1 MISPEN
7 PPADPFDDDLSEGKV
22 FHDLDFHG
30 GEISDKIFRECTF
43 TNVTFAE
50 ARLRECRFEDCVV
63 RLSDWTMAKVYGTAM
78 RGVKFEGSKLMGID
92 WSDGHRSLDASFKEC
107 VLDYCSFVRIDL
119 RKCAFK
125 DCRML
130 EVNFS
135 EANLTEADFSGSNL
149 DRSRF
154 HRTDLSRANL
164 AGATNFLVNAAE
176 NKVKGAVISL
186 DAAVGIVAAMG
197 ITVSGFGDA
206 PKRR

>member
-78 RGVKFEGSKLMGID
+78 RGVKFEGSKLMAQGMPQPGCELMD
-92 WSDGHRSLDASFKEC
+92 PFRSTPC
-107 VLDYCSFVRIDL
+107 
-119 RKCAFK
+119 
-125 DCRML
+125 
-130 EVNFS
+130 
-135 EANLTEADFSGSNL
+135 T
-149 DRSRF
+149 
-154 HRTDLSRANL
+154 
-164 AGATNFLVNAAE
+164 
-176 NKVKGAVISL
+176 
-186 DAAVGIVAAMG
+186 
-197 ITVSGFGDA
+197 
-206 PKRR
+206 